1 VPFALVISDMR
12 MPNMDDLALLNK
24 VKELNPK
31 VRTMSVSAYDFKN
44 NLIFEKYLQQGI
56 IDSSTEKTIRINRL
70 CQKVRDR
77 KGEEKSN

>member
-1 VPFALVISDMR
+1 
-12 MPNMDDLALLNK
+12 MPNMDGLVLLNK

-56 IDSSTEKTIRINRL
+56 IDSFTEKPRRINWL

-77 KGEEKSN
+77 QGEGKSN

>member
-1 VPFALVISDMR
+1 VPFALVISDKR
-12 MPNMDDLALLNK
+12 MSNMGGLVLLNK

-31 VRTMSVSAYDFKN
+31 VRTMSASAYDFKN

-56 IDSSTEKTIRINRL
+56 IDSFTEKPIRINRL

-77 KGEEKSN
+77 QGEEKSN

>member
-1 VPFALVISDMR
+1 MDGLV
-12 MPNMDDLALLNK
+12 LLNK

-56 IDSSTEKTIRINRL
+56 IDSFTEKPIRIN
-70 CQKVRDR
+70 
-77 KGEEKSN
+77 